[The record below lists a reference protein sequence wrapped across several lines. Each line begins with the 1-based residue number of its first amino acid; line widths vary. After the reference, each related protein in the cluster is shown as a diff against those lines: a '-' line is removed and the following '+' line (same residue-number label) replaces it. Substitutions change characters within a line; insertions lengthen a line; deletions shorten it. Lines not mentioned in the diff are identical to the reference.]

1 MKFKY
6 LFLGFMLLIL
16 AGSMTAIAAADDY
29 ESLGD
34 YTFDIPDGYQV
45 TDKTD
50 EMVTMQVD
58 EDHPIIVYKLDSVA
72 DVDSFISLLETTGC
86 KLVSEDAFQAGP
98 PHRPVI
104 VLARFLRVDR
114 RLPGEGGHREQ
125 YHGTGRSGEGRAG
138 DRRARPTAFPRRDR
152 PPERR
157 VRPVAGDGAPPGRRP
172 RKSPAGDWRKQE

>member
-1 MKFKY
+1 MRFKNI
-6 LFLGFMLLIL
+6 FLSVMILIL
-16 AGSMTAIAAADDY
+16 VGSMTAIAAADDF

-86 KLVSEDAFQAGP
+86 ELVSEDAFQAGSFNVTP
-98 PHRPVI
+98 YSFTYMDAQGFFYICDDGNDSPVL
-104 VLARFLRVDR
+104 VASSSPSTEDPLTVDDNPARLVVDS
-114 RLPGEGGHREQ
+114 LE
-125 YHGTGRSGEGRAG
+125 
-138 DRRARPTAFPRRDR
+138 
-152 PPERR
+152 
-157 VRPVAGDGAPPGRRP
+157 
-172 RKSPAGDWRKQE
+172 

>member
-1 MKFKY
+1 MVLGDKMKFKY
-6 LFLGFMLLIL
+6 LFLGVMLLIL

-86 KLVSEDAFQAGP
+86 KLVSEDAFQAGSFNVTP
-98 PHRPVI
+98 YSFTYMDAQGFFYICDDGNDSPVL
-104 VLARFLRVDR
+104 VASSSPSTEDPLTVDDNPARLVVDS
-114 RLPGEGGHREQ
+114 LE
-125 YHGTGRSGEGRAG
+125 
-138 DRRARPTAFPRRDR
+138 
-152 PPERR
+152 
-157 VRPVAGDGAPPGRRP
+157 
-172 RKSPAGDWRKQE
+172 